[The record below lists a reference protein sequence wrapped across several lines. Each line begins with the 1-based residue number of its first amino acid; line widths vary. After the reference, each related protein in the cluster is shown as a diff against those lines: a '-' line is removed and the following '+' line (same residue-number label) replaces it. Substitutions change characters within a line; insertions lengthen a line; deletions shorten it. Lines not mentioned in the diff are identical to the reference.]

1 MKQRV
6 YNILMLLLIG
16 GLYGLYYIDYQEEHK
31 EPEKVDVL
39 RLEQPYFLSEE
50 LNDSIL
56 LLACEY
62 YRIKYPKIVVSQAI
76 LESGWFK
83 SKVFKEYNNPFG
95 LYNSKKADYYKFN
108 HWSEAILAYK
118 SMIEY
123 KHKDGE
129 DYYDFL
135 QRIGYAQDSLYIPKI
150 KRIVELIPP

>member
-1 MKQRV
+1 
-6 YNILMLLLIG
+6 MLCLIA
-16 GLYGLYYIDYQEEHK
+16 GLYYINYIDYKREYER
-31 EPEKVDVL
+31 PDKVDVL

-56 LLACEY
+56 LIACEY